1 MDILTVVAALLLMQD
16 PKPEAPQETTK
27 VVSKAKS
34 AITFYGFVRLDIL
47 YDTDRP
53 NNVQVP
59 QFILSKDTPPGGEK
73 DLSMHPRLTRFGMEF
88 DGPVIADLGDA
99 KLTGKMEVDFY
110 NLLPGAG
117 VITSNSREFLRMRHA
132 YLQLAWDHWTVL
144 AGQREDVIAPLAPTP
159 NNDLV
164 MWNAGNL
171 ADRRPQVRVEFKSNG
186 ITATGMIGLTGA
198 VDGNDL
204 DANGF
209 LDGEESA
216 TPTFQFRVGYETDG
230 FVEKTKIV
238 GGLWFHT
245 AKEEPDTAV
254 AGEDSFTSNAV
265 GIDLVLPVT
274 SQLTIRLEG
283 WSGKNLDDVRGGI
296 GQGVVNGQEVS
307 AKGGWI
313 EANFK
318 ASATWTPTL
327 GFYMDDPDDG
337 DIAAVGGRDKNQ
349 VIAFANRFRFGPV
362 EFGADVLSW
371 KTEFTGGLADG
382 KDLRLNFFAAYNF

>member
-1 MDILTVVAALLLMQD
+1 MDILTVVAALMLMQD

-132 YLQLAWDHWTVL
+132 YLQLAWDNWTVL

-159 NNDLV
+159 N
-164 MWNAGNL
+164 
-171 ADRRPQVRVEFKSNG
+171 
-186 ITATGMIGLTGA
+186 
-198 VDGNDL
+198 
-204 DANGF
+204 
-209 LDGEESA
+209 
-216 TPTFQFRVGYETDG
+216 
-230 FVEKTKIV
+230 
-238 GGLWFHT
+238 
-245 AKEEPDTAV
+245 
-254 AGEDSFTSNAV
+254 
-265 GIDLVLPVT
+265 
-274 SQLTIRLEG
+274 
-283 WSGKNLDDVRGGI
+283 
-296 GQGVVNGQEVS
+296 
-307 AKGGWI
+307 
-313 EANFK
+313 
-318 ASATWTPTL
+318 
-327 GFYMDDPDDG
+327 
-337 DIAAVGGRDKNQ
+337 
-349 VIAFANRFRFGPV
+349 
-362 EFGADVLSW
+362 
-371 KTEFTGGLADG
+371 
-382 KDLRLNFFAAYNF
+382 